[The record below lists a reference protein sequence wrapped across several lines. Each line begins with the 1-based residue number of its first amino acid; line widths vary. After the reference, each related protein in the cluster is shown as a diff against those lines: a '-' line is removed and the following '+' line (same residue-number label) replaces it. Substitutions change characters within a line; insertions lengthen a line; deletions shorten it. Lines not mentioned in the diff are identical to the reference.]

1 MAAGALLSTQR
12 ARFAAAD
19 PLVPPPQGLPE
30 GEVLTAAT
38 TDGVQVSAVL
48 QSQRHA
54 AGSLDLLWSAE
65 RVWQLFPFPGET
77 GTEGMDVLLR
87 AWRHRMDAESPG
99 PDSACTVTWPS
110 RDAPAIHAFLSHGLI
125 PASVLAVRTARPEAD
140 GAPPRGVTIRR
151 ARREDFEETLDLI
164 MVTFDYT
171 AQVTLRA
178 RPGVRELIAPQLRRS
193 LDAGAPIWLA
203 ERDGVAVAVADC
215 GWVEAAPGSW
225 AAELLPV
232 GRWGYVNNVATRPE
246 ARGGG
251 AGRALMA
258 AVHRDFHASGATGTY
273 LYFNPTNPLAAQFW
287 PRQGYR
293 PLWTYWEAQPA
304 SALR

>member
-1 MAAGALLSTQR
+1 MTGGALLITQK

-19 PLVPPPQGLPE
+19 PLVPAPAGLPD
-30 GEVLTAAT
+30 GELLTAAT
-38 TDGVQVSAVL
+38 ADGTQVSAVL
-48 QSQRHA
+48 QAVTHA
-54 AGSLDLLWSAE
+54 EDSLDLLWSAQ

-77 GTEGMDVLLR
+77 GTEGVDVLLK

-110 RDAPAIHAFLSHGLI
+110 RDAPAIHAFLAHGLL
-125 PASVLAVRTARPEAD
+125 PASVLAVRTAEPEVPA
-140 GAPPRGVTIRR
+140 APRDLTIRR
-151 ARREDFEETLDLI
+151 ARPEDFEETLELI
-164 MVTFDYT
+164 ALTFDYT

-178 RPGVRELIAPQLRRS
+178 RPDARELIAPQLRRT
-193 LDAGAPIWLA
+193 LEAGAPVWLA
-203 ERDGVAVAVADC
+203 ESEGVAVAVADC
-215 GWVEAAPGSW
+215 GWVEAAPGTW

-251 AGRALMA
+251 VGRALMA
-258 AVHRDFHASGATGTY
+258 AVHRDFRRGGAIGTY

-293 PLWTYWEAQPA
+293 PLWTYWEVQPA